1 MVISQGGSC
10 PLEVENIVVV
20 KETLT
25 TSPNWK
31 SFQRKGEEER
41 EKSTLQGQVK
51 EKAKEKKEAKSS
63 DDQIAPHAM

>member
-1 MVISQGGSC
+1 MVISQGGIC
-10 PLEVENIVVV
+10 PLEVEKIVAI

-41 EKSTLQGQVK
+41 EKSAL
-51 EKAKEKKEAKSS
+51 
-63 DDQIAPHAM
+63 